1 MIPITQA
8 PQEVYTT
15 HTQSKIYVNETG
27 LNATNHE
34 QLNHRAVNDFKTDSP
49 QMKRKKKKK
58 NREHKH
64 SQLSKGITKNPHR
77 LGSNKMGKILKS
89 QIEQQIILREPTHD
103 NT

>member
-1 MIPITQA
+1 MIPTTRA

-15 HTQSKIYVNETG
+15 HTQSKTYVNETG
-27 LNATNHE
+27 LNVTNHE
-34 QLNHRAVNDFKTDSP
+34 QLNHRAVNDFKPDLP
-49 QMKRKKKKK
+49 QMKKK

-64 SQLSKGITKNPHR
+64 SQLSKGITKDPHG

-89 QIEQQIILREPTHD
+89 QIGQQIILREPTHD